1 MNFKV
6 PSGGGSAEFG
16 GKIPNQINK
25 MPDKNAHEVPMP
37 PCEDHEDHH
46 AHSQFEEHHSAGEK
60 MGKALTPERV
70 HLCMSPLDPDE
81 MPEIFGC
88 RAEIKPGQEQ
98 HKPPKMYQCRAE
110 IDVFPDKSP
119 SPLPPKVNQCAFI
132 PEEGLPQ
139 LKPKRPLPPG
149 IYGCRAEGKPG
160 LKPLQPKDPGIYQCT
175 AKIEPGKRPPGQG
188 IYQCSF
194 QLPGPESKNP
204 PGIYACSFK
213 RED

>member
-6 PSGGGSAEFG
+6 PSGAGSADFG
-16 GKIPNQINK
+16 GKIHNQINK
-25 MPDKNAHEVPMP
+25 MPDKNAHKVPMP
-37 PCEDHEDHH
+37 PCEEHEDHH
-46 AHSQFEEHHSAGEK
+46 AHSQMEEHHSAGEK
-60 MGKALTPERV
+60 MGKAMTPERV
-70 HLCMSPLDPDE
+70 HLCMAPIDSDE
-81 MPEIFGC
+81 G
-88 RAEIKPGQEQ
+88 
-98 HKPPKMYQCRAE
+98 PKMYQCRAE
-110 IDVFPDKSP
+110 IDVYPDKSP

-132 PEEGLPQ
+132 PDEGLPQ

-149 IYGCRAEGKPG
+149 IYGCRAEGKPD
-160 LKPLQPKDPGIYQCT
+160 LKPLQPKEPGIYQCT
-175 AKIEPGKRPPGQG
+175 AKIVPGKRPPDQG